1 MSDAAA
7 PCQLLPWDSD
17 WFGFRV
23 ARVEGDTLTAARAQN
38 IDDWCRQQQVRCL
51 YFLARADDPAT
62 TQAAQ
67 TAGYLLAD
75 IRVTLD
81 RDMRFVVPPSG
92 GTSAADRLKAELQ
105 TPGIRLATV
114 KDLPDLKKIAAGSF
128 RDSRFY
134 FDGNFPV
141 ERVDALFERWVER
154 ALERGT
160 NQQAL
165 VATGPEGQLTGF
177 CVLGIEPAK
186 RTGDIGLFGVASAA
200 RGQGVG
206 RQLLTATF
214 QHLASTGLP
223 HVTVVTQGRNIAAQ
237 RLYQRAGFLT
247 KSVQLYYHKWF

>member
-17 WFGFRV
+17 WFGFPV
-23 ARVEGDTLTAARAQN
+23 ARVHGDTLSAARAQA
-38 IDDWCRQQQVRCL
+38 IDDWCRHQQVRCL

-62 TQAAQ
+62 AQVAQA
-67 TAGYLLAD
+67 AGYLLAD

-81 RDMRFVVPPSG
+81 RDLASGAQPPPPSV
-92 GTSAADRLKAELQ
+92 
-105 TPGIRLATV
+105 RLATV
-114 KDLPDLKKIAAGSF
+114 NDLPELKKLAAGGF

-141 ERVDALFERWVER
+141 EHVDALFERWVER
-154 ALERGT
+154 ALEQGT

-165 VATGPEGQLTGF
+165 VATAPEGQLTGF
-177 CVLGIEPAK
+177 CVLGIEPGK
-186 RTGDIGLFGVASAA
+186 RTSDIGLFGVAPAA

-206 RQLLTATF
+206 RHLLTATF
-214 QHLASTGLP
+214 QHLASAGVP
-223 HVTVVTQGRNIAAQ
+223 HVTVVTQGRNISAQ

-247 KSVQLYYHKWF
+247 KSVQLYYHKWFA